1 MVNDF
6 RKPHCLN
13 KVVRIVLVK
22 EICYINRSDRGGIKM
37 GKYISYIREKKLAKV
52 TLALLCA
59 VLLLGIYCF
68 WNAFLY
74 LPAKIFAAALIG
86 FIAVIII
93 LWITHYK
100 LPKLSVCLE
109 VVMVILL
116 ITASMAVNKVNTF
129 TEKVTVTKE
138 VEVVEIVALKDSKIT
153 AQQDFDDLILAYSQD
168 DDQAYERSTE
178 ILKEN
183 GKKVAKEKPYKNME
197 QAYQALQKGNVD
209 LLVLTNIGKSD
220 LSMIDENYEQKI
232 KVILFKEYEVESAKT
247 KAVDI
252 SKDPFTIYFQGT
264 DLSSG
269 NNINSTGRG
278 DVNILLTVNPNTK
291 KVNLQV
297 IPRDLFVYIPCRGG
311 SSKLSYSGW
320 WGGVQSSISSIEDKL
335 NVDINYYVK
344 INFEGLMDLVDALG
358 GVQVYSHYTYSA
370 GEYSFVEGY
379 NEVDGEKA
387 LVFARARKMLPLNE
401 RSRGYQQMELIK
413 AIFSKFAQEPT
424 FDHAMSV
431 IDSLENNFTTNLPKE
446 DFVKAFELVTEL
458 LPQLESMENHSIEGE
473 YLWHYDEVRPTYYQY
488 YFYPAEGELEA
499 VKTRIDNV
507 LNGK

>member
-1 MVNDF
+1 
-6 RKPHCLN
+6 
-13 KVVRIVLVK
+13 
-22 EICYINRSDRGGIKM
+22 M

-269 NNINSTGRG
+269 QPEYKKGQLTGDSKRF
-278 DVNILLTVNPNTK
+278 VCLYPMPRRQQQAV
-291 KVNLQV
+291 LQ
-297 IPRDLFVYIPCRGG
+297 R
-311 SSKLSYSGW
+311 
-320 WGGVQSSISSIEDKL
+320 
-335 NVDINYYVK
+335 
-344 INFEGLMDLVDALG
+344 LVG
-358 GVQVYSHYTYSA
+358 
-370 GEYSFVEGY
+370 
-379 NEVDGEKA
+379 
-387 LVFARARKMLPLNE
+387 RC
-401 RSRGYQQMELIK
+401 
-413 AIFSKFAQEPT
+413 
-424 FDHAMSV
+424 SV
-431 IDSLENNFTTNLPKE
+431 LYF
-446 DFVKAFELVTEL
+446 
-458 LPQLESMENHSIEGE
+458 
-473 YLWHYDEVRPTYYQY
+473 QY
-488 YFYPAEGELEA
+488 
-499 VKTRIDNV
+499 
-507 LNGK
+507 